1 MNRKFIFLFVL
12 GVLLSSCSLP
22 QAEIAINEDTQAEAG
37 TTQEPTWTPPPI
49 ATEVPPTPEPDTI
62 DQICSPL
69 DGDSIEELEE
79 IITQPFKAPRPGHDD
94 GHHGVDFAYFR
105 RKDRLSIDGVKVL
118 AALEGTVVTA
128 LNNRW
133 PYGNAVIIETPLKSL
148 DPDLVFISR
157 LPARVQ
163 TVLPDPKMG
172 HCQSGELSF
181 DLNMEEE
188 SLYILYSH
196 FQNPPDVN
204 VGDVV
209 QCGQPIGQVGNT
221 GDSSNPH
228 LHVETRIGPS
238 GARFES
244 MAYYIVDASASER
257 YNYCEW
263 RVTNLFQ
270 VFDAMLLFSKNNQ

>member
-1 MNRKFIFLFVL
+1 MSRKLLIIFLLVAYFSAC
-12 GVLLSSCSLP
+12 SSP
-22 QAEIAINEDTQAEAG
+22 QTEIAISEGFQAKAEA
-37 TTQEPTWTPPPI
+37 TQEPTWTPPPT
-49 ATEVPPTPEPDTI
+49 ATVVPPTLEPDYI

-69 DGDSIEELEE
+69 DGDSIDELEE

-105 RKDRLSIDGVKVL
+105 RKDRLSIDGVQVL
-118 AALEGTVVTA
+118 AVLEGTVVTV
-128 LNNRW
+128 LNDRW
-133 PYGNAVIIETPLKSL
+133 PYGNAVIIETPLKSI
-148 DPDLVFISR
+148 DPDMAFLSR
-157 LPARVQ
+157 FPERMP

-181 DLNMEEE
+181 ELNMEEE

-204 VGDVV
+204 VGNVV
-209 QCGQPIGQVGNT
+209 QCGLPIGQVGNT

-228 LHVETRIGPS
+228 LHLEARIGPS

>member
-1 MNRKFIFLFVL
+1 MNIK
-12 GVLLSSCSLP
+12 
-22 QAEIAINEDTQAEAG
+22 A
-37 TTQEPTWTPPPI
+37 TQEPTRTPLPT
-49 ATEVPPTPEPDTI
+49 ATSVPPSPEPNYI
-62 DQICSPL
+62 NQICSPL
-69 DGDSIEELEE
+69 DGDTIDELEE
-79 IITQPFKAPRPGHDD
+79 IITQPFKAPRPGNDD

-105 RKDRLSIDGVKVL
+105 RKDRLSIDGVQVL
-118 AALEGTVVTA
+118 AALEGTVVTV

-133 PYGNAVIIETPLKSL
+133 PYGNAVIIETPLKQI
-148 DPDLVFISR
+148 DPEMFFLSR
-157 LPARVQ
+157 LPERLPP
-163 TVLPDPKMG
+163 VLPDPKMG
-172 HCQSGELSF
+172 HCQTGELLF

-196 FQNPPDVN
+196 FQNPPEVN
-204 VGDVV
+204 VGEEVK
-209 QCGQPIGQVGNT
+209 CGQLIGRVGNT

-228 LHVETRIGPS
+228 LHFETRIGPS

-270 VFDAMLLFSKNNQ
+270 VFDAMLLFSKNNP

>member
-1 MNRKFIFLFVL
+1 MNRKIILIFLT
-12 GVLLSSCSLP
+12 GVLITSCGPP
-22 QAEIAINEDTQAEAG
+22 QIEIADSGDFQVKIEAI
-37 TTQEPTWTPPPI
+37 QEPTLAPLPT
-49 ATEVPPTPEPDTI
+49 ATSVPPSPEPNHI
-62 DQICSPL
+62 NQICSPL
-69 DGDSIEELEE
+69 DGDSIDELKE

-105 RKDRLSIDGVKVL
+105 RKDRLSIDGAQVM
-118 AALEGTVVTA
+118 AALEGTVVTV

-133 PYGNAVIIETPLKSL
+133 PYGNAVIIETPLNQI
-148 DPDLVFISR
+148 DPDMNFLNRFPER
-157 LPARVQ
+157 LPP
-163 TVLPDPKMG
+163 VLPDPKMG
-172 HCQSGELSF
+172 HCQAGELLF

-196 FQNPPDVN
+196 FQNLPEVS
-204 VGDVV
+204 VGEEV

-228 LHVETRIGPS
+228 LHFETRIGPS

-270 VFDAMLLFSKNNQ
+270 VFDAMLLFSKNNP